1 MSKRSTYYQLVTYLP
16 KEIQPR
22 ALQLLQDI
30 LFKDEQQILP
40 VTTAASVSTV
50 VGVIPVLDGNS
61 KILGY
66 TPVYQSH
73 G

>member
-30 LFKDEQQILP
+30 VFRDEQQALP

-50 VGVIPVLDGNS
+50 VGVVPVLDNNS
-61 KILGY
+61 KIIGY
-66 TPVYQSH
+66 LPVYQTH
-73 G
+73 A